1 VLHVRSSVASG
12 SAGISWPK
20 FSALAANLGVQYPV
34 APAAEFARIRI
45 QEFPVQR
52 EFRSRSIVR
61 KIAFN
66 NKIVWITGATSG
78 IGEALCRELA
88 ARGATLVLS
97 SRREELLQKVQES
110 CEASERHLALPLDV
124 LATDTFP
131 AAVKTVTDRFGR
143 IDILI
148 NCAGIAQRGTAL
160 ETETFVDR
168 RLMDLNYFG
177 PIALTKLVLPDML
190 TRRAGQIVVLSSLMG
205 KLHRPGR
212 CAYAASK
219 HALHGFF
226 DCLRDEVEAQGVAVT
241 VVCPG
246 FIRTNASFNALEG
259 DGTPHNVL
267 DKEIAT
273 GMAPEKCARKIAD
286 AIARGRREVYVA
298 RYERLGLYLERFA
311 PRVFRRIMRQRKPT

>member
-1 VLHVRSSVASG
+1 MSKVT
-12 SAGISWPK
+12 
-20 FSALAANLGVQYPV
+20 FT
-34 APAAEFARIRI
+34 
-45 QEFPVQR
+45 
-52 EFRSRSIVR
+52 
-61 KIAFN
+61 
-66 NKIVWITGATSG
+66 NKIVWITGASSG

-97 SRREELLQKVQES
+97 SRRAELLRNVQAS
-110 CEASERHLALPLDV
+110 CEAPEKHLALPLDV
-124 LATDTFP
+124 LAPDTFP

-143 IDILI
+143 SDILV

-160 ETETFVDR
+160 ETDMFVDH

-177 PIALTKLVLPDML
+177 PVALTKLVLPDML
-190 TRRAGQIVVLSSLMG
+190 ARGSGQIVVISSLMG

-212 CAYAASK
+212 CAYAGSK

-226 DCLRDEVEAQGVAVT
+226 DCLRDEIEMQGVAVT

-259 DGTPHNVL
+259 DGQPHNQW

-273 GMAPEKCARKIAD
+273 GMAPEKCARKIAN
-286 AIARGRREVYVA
+286 AIARRRREVYIA
-298 RYERLGLYLERFA
+298 RYETLGLYLERFA
-311 PRVFRRIMRQRKPT
+311 PRIFRRVVCGRKAD

>member
-1 VLHVRSSVASG
+1 MSKVD
-12 SAGISWPK
+12 
-20 FSALAANLGVQYPV
+20 
-34 APAAEFARIRI
+34 
-45 QEFPVQR
+45 
-52 EFRSRSIVR
+52 
-61 KIAFN
+61 FN
-66 NKIVWITGATSG
+66 DKIVWITGATSG

-88 ARGATLVLS
+88 TRGATLILS
-97 SRREELLQKVQES
+97 SRREELLKKVQAS
-110 CEASERHLALPLDV
+110 CEAAAKHLTLPLDI

-131 AAVKTVTDRFGR
+131 AAAKTVTDRFGR

-160 ETETFVDR
+160 ETGMFVDH

-177 PIALTKLVLPDML
+177 PVTLTKLVLPDML
-190 TRRAGQIVVLSSLMG
+190 ARRSGHIVVLSSLMG

-226 DCLRDEVEAQGVAVT
+226 DCLRDEIEVQGVAVT

-259 DGTPHNVL
+259 DGKPHNMW

-273 GMAPEKCARKIAD
+273 GMAPEKCARKIAN
-286 AIARGRREVYVA
+286 AIARRRREVYVA
-298 RYERLGLYLERFA
+298 RYETLGIYLDRFA
-311 PRVFRRIMRQRKPT
+311 PRIFRRIVRDRKPS

>member
-1 VLHVRSSVASG
+1 LIV
-12 SAGISWPK
+12 
-20 FSALAANLGVQYPV
+20 
-34 APAAEFARIRI
+34 
-45 QEFPVQR
+45 
-52 EFRSRSIVR
+52 SRVTFTD
-61 KIAFN
+61 KV
-66 NKIVWITGATSG
+66 VWITGATSG

-97 SRREELLQKVQES
+97 SRREELLKKVQAS
-110 CEASERHLALPLDV
+110 CETSEKHLSLPLDV
-124 LATDTFP
+124 LAPDTFP
-131 AAVKTVTDRFGR
+131 AAVKTVSDRFGR

-160 ETETFVDR
+160 ETDMFVDR

-177 PIALTKLVLPDML
+177 PVVLTKLVLPAML
-190 TRRAGQIVVLSSLMG
+190 ARGSGHIVVLSSLIG

-226 DCLRDEVEAQGVAVT
+226 DCLRDEIETQGVAVT

-246 FIRTNASFNALEG
+246 FIRTNASLNALEG
-259 DGTPHNVL
+259 DGRPHNMW

-273 GMAPEKCARKIAD
+273 GMAPEKCARKIAN
-286 AIARGRREVYVA
+286 AIARRRREVYVA

-311 PRVFRRIMRQRKPT
+311 PRIFRRIMRGRKPN